1 MITIKSRP
9 YDLLTP
15 KINPVYNGLP
25 FVVDSDRKNRSNFRY
40 ICKPY
45 VDGQLITELRHNPD
59 ISASNYGIFDIGRVV
74 ENYMSFDNWTLDG
87 YTPYDA
93 TRTAKP
99 YYVELGEEYG
109 RVVEIT
115 SIYATTGGSYV
126 KTKYP
131 HNLRAG
137 DRFLIQG
144 STIPDYNGYKSVVA
158 VASNNL
164 VRISTTFVGTPDL
177 SLTYLV
183 EGEKIIGFTSQ
194 TINNVQY
201 LRVAVN
207 MNNSSTSNW
216 SRFNIGDIVM
226 INQDSVTY
234 QFYENTEWSIIA
246 KSAGTWLGQ
255 PVMFYT
261 LNAPYKGPISSTI
274 FGSIISRDNYVFQ
287 NLVSTK
293 LDKSIAFNGVLQY
306 NDYLDWNPSKYVFG
320 SASNGEF
327 LSNKP
332 SLTTNLC
339 STDHYTLTSFA
350 RQTNGSNATIT
361 TETWST
367 PSIGLRSGSA
377 TQSSN
382 VLSSGSTSLRFTIFN
397 GNDTT
402 YYGVGDYITITN
414 LSGGNPV
421 SGRVV
426 RVVYSSPNTIIY
438 TDITSTIPF
447 INGYIEQTIRVRYRI
462 IAQSTIGMATQIPC
476 GPANYNYTE
485 FTNGTCYKYFVYG
498 SIPKSTSYYDAM
510 NRYWKT
516 SETWTFN
523 IECPCDRYK
532 SYHIAWLNEC
542 GGLDYYKF
550 NMRSDKSLTIEKS
563 IYEKKLPSVQSNMG
577 YKYKTGDRGRQ
588 IYNTKSVET
597 IVARTNFLT
606 QSELD
611 WIKYIYESP
620 EVYWVDDVNNK
631 LVPVNITE
639 TSVEEPNKLNR
650 GEAGSLYIYTI
661 TMEMA
666 NDRVIQRGGNIKS
679 ITGGINNVLVP
690 FTYTY
695 NRY

>member
-9 YDLLTP
+9 YDLLTT

-25 FVVDSDRKNRSNFRY
+25 FVVDSDKKNRSNFRY

-45 VDGQLITELRHNPD
+45 VDGQLITELRHDPD
-59 ISASNYGIFDIGRVV
+59 ISASNYGIFDVGRVI
-74 ENYMSFDNWTLDG
+74 ENYMSFDNNTLNT
-87 YTPYDA
+87 YNAYDSN
-93 TRTAKP
+93 RTAKP

-144 STIPDYNGYKSVVA
+144 STIPAYNGYKSVVA
-158 VASNNL
+158 VAANNI
-164 VRISTTFVGTPDL
+164 VKISTTFVGTPDL

-201 LRVAVN
+201 LRIAVN
-207 MNNSSTSNW
+207 MNGSSTSNW
-216 SRFNIGDIVM
+216 SRFNLGDIVM
-226 INQDSVTY
+226 INQDTVTY
-234 QFYENTEWSIIA
+234 QFYENTEWSVIA
-246 KSAGTWLGQ
+246 KSAGTWLSQ

-261 LNAPYKGPISSTI
+261 LNAPYKGSISSTI
-274 FGSIISRDNYVFQ
+274 NGSIISRDNYVFQ

-293 LDKSIAFNGVLQY
+293 LDKSITFNGVLQY
-306 NDYLDWNPSKYVFG
+306 NDYLDWDPSKYVFG

-350 RQTNGSNATIT
+350 RPTNGTSATLT

-367 PSIGLRSGSA
+367 PSISTRPCSA

-382 VLSSGSTSLRFTIFN
+382 VLSSGSSSLTMEII
-397 GNDTT
+397 GNQTA
-402 YYGVGDYITITN
+402 YYGVGDYITVTN
-414 LSGGNPV
+414 TSGGGSLSG
-421 SGRVV
+421 RIV
-426 RVVYSSPNTIIY
+426 RVVYATPY
-438 TDITSTIPF
+438 TVVYSDITSTPTFTSGLITQN
-447 INGYIEQTIRVRYRI
+447 IKVRYRVVG
-462 IAQSTIGMATQIPC
+462 QSNISMANQIPC
-476 GPANYNYTE
+476 GPANYTYSE
-485 FTNGTCYKYFVYG
+485 FGDGTCYKYFVYG
-498 SIPKSTSYYDAM
+498 SIPKITSYYDAM

-563 IYEKKLPSVQSNMG
+563 IYEKKLPSVQSNMA
-577 YKYKTGDRGRQ
+577 YKYSTGDRGRQ
-588 IYNTKSVET
+588 VYNTKSVET
-597 IVARTNFLT
+597 IIARTNFLN

-631 LVPVNITE
+631 LIPVNITE
-639 TSVEEPNKLNR
+639 TDIEEPNKLNR
-650 GEAGSLYIYTI
+650 GDAGSLYIYTI

-679 ITGGINNVLVP
+679 ITGGINNIAVP

-695 NRY
+695 RRY